1 MLTVQQQIE
10 RSKIVAILRN
20 VPLDRLPR
28 VMEALYEGGIR
39 VAEITLNSDGALD
52 GIRVMRNMYEGK
64 MSIGA
69 GTVITALDVERAIDA
84 GAEFLI
90 SPHTDERVIEAA
102 LSRSSVPIPGAL
114 TPTEVVRAVT
124 AGAPYVKLFPCTTF
138 GPSYVKEL
146 LAPLNHV
153 KFMAVGGITAK
164 LAAAYIQAGA
174 IAVGAG
180 SGLVSHADVMAHNY
194 AAITSNAR
202 ELVRHIE
209 G

>member
-69 GTVITALDVERAIDA
+69 GTVITALDVERATDA

-90 SPHTDERVIEAA
+90 SPHTDERA

-114 TPTEVVRAVT
+114 TPTEIVRAVT

>member
-69 GTVITALDVERAIDA
+69 GTVITALDVERATDA

-114 TPTEVVRAVT
+114 TPTEIVRAVT